1 MEKITKKKDINK
13 DKINEILEKYNLKAP
28 KKTQVNDK
36 KQKKEEQIIN
46 VIKSSTDSKYTK
58 PITVQQI
65 HEAQPRPKSPQVERP
80 LSPKATRPKSP
91 QIEIKEIQQ
100 QTQQQRPKSP
110 QVNIQRPQPQ
120 IQIQRPQIQSQQAH
134 QQPQQ
139 PRPQLQ
145 TQQQRPKSPQVNIQ
159 RPQPQIQRP
168 QPTQPQIPQ
177 SIPTN
182 TQKTISINSL
192 LKKDNQEMLN
202 NKNTIPQAIIS
213 NNNPKDFLNNNI
225 YNIIPKINP
234 QKQYSHLDTS
244 KAKQQRQKQSERVKT
259 ISINPNLSEDASQT
273 YQGSLQSQQNK
284 KQVEKVEQVEYIE
297 QEEQDILPQQK
308 SRYRIVKRQRAN
320 TDQNSDNSNDNDN
333 DNSNDTSND
342 NDNGNSSLNNL
353 ELQRQYLQEQQRKEL
368 AKLKFKKDQIMKIH
382 NRKKEIELMKSIETE
397 KQKLRLLQNKQQ
409 DLNKLIQSQ
418 EIMNTHPEQNIQ
430 EQNKIININTATTL
444 KNKHQIYNVD
454 EKKTK
459 KNMSLIKDVKD
470 VIDVIKQP
478 SIITRVKSSIKD
490 VPIIKDVDT
499 STVSSTS
506 SSTVSSTGS
515 STIIEPKETEKEL
528 TILEPVIIKTNKKHT
543 SSTNTINTDEQYK
556 YYYKKDIKKHKLD
569 VNWGTQEELY
579 NRENM
584 TEQLTLLLNIQPL
597 FTTIVIKTIKK
608 DIRSLEE
615 KIKILQSVYYFK
627 NIKKIKDSVIELIYN
642 ILVCDNIIDII

>member
-1 MEKITKKKDINK
+1 MEKITKKKDLNK

-46 VIKSSTDSKYTK
+46 VIKSSTDTKYTK

-80 LSPKATRPKSP
+80 PSPKSTRPKSP
-91 QIEIKEIQQ
+91 TVEIKETQQPQIHHQRPKSPQQ
-100 QTQQQRPKSP
+100 QHQQQRPKSP

-120 IQIQRPQIQSQQAH
+120 RPQSN
-134 QQPQQ
+134 PTT
-139 PRPQLQ
+139 QL
-145 TQQQRPKSPQVNIQ
+145 Q
-159 RPQPQIQRP
+159 RPQPQHQPQRQQSIPQRP
-168 QPTQPQIPQ
+168 QSQPQRQQ
-177 SIPTN
+177 STPPIPTN

-213 NNNPKDFLNNNI
+213 NNNSKDFLNNNI

-244 KAKQQRQKQSERVKT
+244 KVKQQRQKQSERVKT

-273 YQGSLQSQQNK
+273 YQGSLPSQQNK
-284 KQVEKVEQVEYIE
+284 KQVEYVEEDVEQHES
-297 QEEQDILPQQK
+297 LPQQK

-320 TDQNSDNSNDNDN
+320 NDQNIDNSNFTGNDN
-333 DNSNDTSND
+333 G

-368 AKLKFKKDQIMKIH
+368 EKLKFKKDQIMKIH

-397 KQKLRLLQNKQQ
+397 KQKLRLLQNKQH
-409 DLNKLIQSQ
+409 DLNRLIQSQ
-418 EIMNTHPEQNIQ
+418 EIMNTKPEHNTQ

-470 VIDVIKQP
+470 VIDVIKKP
-478 SIITRVKSSIKD
+478 SIITKVKSTIKD
-490 VPIIKDVDT
+490 ETIIKDFDNSNV
-499 STVSSTS
+499 SSAVSSTDPR
-506 SSTVSSTGS
+506 
-515 STIIEPKETEKEL
+515 TIIEPKETKKEV
-528 TILEPVIIKTNKKHT
+528 TTLEPVIIKTTKPNT
-543 SSTNTINTDEQYK
+543 NTNTTTTNTTNTINTDEQYK

-579 NRENM
+579 NREKM

-597 FTTIVIKTIKK
+597 FTTIVNKTIKK
-608 DIRSLEE
+608 DIRTLEE

>member
-1 MEKITKKKDINK
+1 
-13 DKINEILEKYNLKAP
+13 
-28 KKTQVNDK
+28 
-36 KQKKEEQIIN
+36 
-46 VIKSSTDSKYTK
+46 
-58 PITVQQI
+58 
-65 HEAQPRPKSPQVERP
+65 
-80 LSPKATRPKSP
+80 
-91 QIEIKEIQQ
+91 
-100 QTQQQRPKSP
+100 
-110 QVNIQRPQPQ
+110 
-120 IQIQRPQIQSQQAH
+120 
-134 QQPQQ
+134 
-139 PRPQLQ
+139 
-145 TQQQRPKSPQVNIQ
+145 
-159 RPQPQIQRP
+159 
-168 QPTQPQIPQ
+168 
-177 SIPTN
+177 
-182 TQKTISINSL
+182 
-192 LKKDNQEMLN
+192 MLN
-202 NKNTIPQAIIS
+202 NKNTIPQAIIT

-273 YQGSLQSQQNK
+273 YQGSLPSYQNK
-284 KQVEKVEQVEYIE
+284 KQVEQVEYIE
-297 QEEQDILPQQK
+297 QEEQDVLPQQK

-320 TDQNSDNSNDNDN
+320 NDQNI
-333 DNSNDTSND
+333 DTSND

-368 AKLKFKKDQIMKIH
+368 EKLKFKKEQIMKIH

-397 KQKLRLLQNKQQ
+397 KQKLRLLQNKQH
-409 DLNKLIQSQ
+409 DLNRLIQSQ
-418 EIMNTHPEQNIQ
+418 EIMNTTPEHNTQ

-470 VIDVIKQP
+470 VIDVIKKP
-478 SIITRVKSSIKD
+478 SIITRVKSTIKD

-499 STVSSTS
+499 SNVSSTS
-506 SSTVSSTGS
+506 S
-515 STIIEPKETEKEL
+515 STIIEPKETVKEV
-528 TILEPVIIKTNKKHT
+528 TTLEPVIIKTTKPNT
-543 SSTNTINTDEQYK
+543 NITNTTNTINTDEQYK

-579 NRENM
+579 NREKM

-597 FTTIVIKTIKK
+597 FTTIVNKTIKK
-608 DIRSLEE
+608 DIRTLEE